1 MNPEQHHHT
10 IIIGAGPA
18 GLFAGAVM
26 KVPGAL
32 ILEKKEQPGRK
43 LMISGTGQCN
53 YTHAG
58 PAGDFLKHYGENGTF
73 LKKAIGTFSNRDA
86 VRFFSDRGI
95 PAVTDKNGK
104 IFPASLKAGD
114 ILKALTGACR
124 NAGTG
129 IITSAAVTAADKYH
143 EGFRITTGG
152 RVYTCRYL
160 LIATGG
166 LSYPATGSTGD
177 GYVYARN
184 FGHTIA
190 EPRPALCPVVI
201 SGFTFCGLQG
211 VSIKNAK
218 ISLIRNGKKI
228 REHCGDTGFTRNG
241 LTGPG
246 IIDFSRFIEADDM
259 LEIQLGSQD
268 AASFE
273 QEFLKTSAE
282 CGKTSILSFLR
293 SSGLTRSLAAHLLE
307 EEKINFEKPL
317 AEISKAQRKALVQK
331 CCAYPFRVL
340 HKEGFK
346 TAMATAGGVSLKEV
360 NSSTMESLLV
370 PGLFFAGEVLD
381 IDGDTGGYNIQAA
394 FSSAWLA
401 AEAIQSLIQNKG
413 HGG

>member
-10 IIIGAGPA
+10 LIIGAGPA
-18 GLFAGAVM
+18 GLFAGAVL
-26 KVPGAL
+26 KIPGAL

-58 PAGDFLKHYGENGTF
+58 PAGDFLKHYGENGHF
-73 LKKAIGTFSNRDA
+73 LKKAIAAFSNRDA
-86 VRFFSDRGI
+86 VRFFNERGV

-114 ILKALTGACR
+114 ILKTLTAACR

-129 IITSAAVTAADKYH
+129 ITTSAAVTAAEKY
-143 EGFRITTGG
+143 EDGFRVTAGG
-152 RVYTCRYL
+152 KVYTSRFL

-166 LSYPATGSTGD
+166 LSYPSTGSTGD
-177 GYVYARN
+177 GYAFASR
-184 FGHTIA
+184 FGHNVA
-190 EPRPALCPVVI
+190 QPRPALCPVVI
-201 SGFTFCGLQG
+201 SGYTFGGLQG
-211 VSIKNAK
+211 VSIKNAT
-218 ISLIRNGKKI
+218 ITLIRNRRKI
-228 REHCGDTGFTRNG
+228 REHRGDTGFTRNG

-246 IIDFSRFIEADDM
+246 IIDFSRFIEAGDI
-259 LEIQLGSQD
+259 LEIQLGNQD

-273 QEFLKTSAE
+273 QDFLKTSAE
-282 CGKTSILSFLR
+282 NGKTSILSFLK
-293 SSGLTRSLAAHLLE
+293 SAGFARSLAAHLLE
-307 EEKINFEKPL
+307 EEKINPEKPL
-317 AEISKAQRKALVQK
+317 AEISKAQRKILVQK
-331 CCAYPFRVL
+331 CCAYPFSVL

-346 TAMATAGGVSLKEV
+346 TAMATAGGVSLTEV
-360 NSSTMESLLV
+360 NPSSMESLLV

-401 AEAIQSLIQNKG
+401 ADAIHARLLKKE